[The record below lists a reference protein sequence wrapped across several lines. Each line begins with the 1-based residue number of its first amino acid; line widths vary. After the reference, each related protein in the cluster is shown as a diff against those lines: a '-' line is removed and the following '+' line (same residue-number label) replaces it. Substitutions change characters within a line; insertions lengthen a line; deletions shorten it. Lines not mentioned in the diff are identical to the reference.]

1 MSSSS
6 SSYRFSEMSSFE
18 FDSVKAE
25 KADAITTYNRNT
37 NYISY
42 SHRLITAVALLCSFP
57 YFPVLKEIST
67 AYFSLFNRQIYV
79 FFLINAIIFII
90 YHFSNNDAAAAS
102 QPDLYDHYVSLSST
116 STLKETKAAAIEIED
131 KLCDKQIVVCE
142 NAQSAPEEENSNPDL
157 TETKADSKIRLRRTQ
172 SEKYTTVK
180 KKSRTLLRSETENGR
195 ELVLAGA
202 IKSMEDMNNDEFR
215 CTIERFIASKKK
227 VLRDEN
233 FAVMEEKE
241 E

>member
-25 KADAITTYNRNT
+25 KADAITTNNRNRT
-37 NYISY
+37 YISY
-42 SHRLITAVALLCSFP
+42 SHRLITALALLCSYP
-57 YFPVLKEIST
+57 YFAVLKEISS
-67 AYFSLFNRQIYV
+67 AYFSLLNRKIYV
-79 FFLINAIIFII
+79 FLLINAIIFII
-90 YHFSNNDAAAAS
+90 YYLSNKDAAAAS

-131 KLCDKQIVVCE
+131 KQIVVCE
-142 NAQSAPEEENSNPDL
+142 NAQSAPEEENCKVVKD
-157 TETKADSKIRLRRTQ
+157 EEIRLRITQ